1 MAAVRHTGAPD
12 VIGAAR
18 CRPPRERGSILLRRV
33 GEAERVLDA
42 AKEQQH
48 HARRDI
54 PRRFRVESLPLLLV
68 LRRKAGPVAHGED
81 RAAEQSGE
89 VPYSRERGECAA
101 LRGHLLDRV
110 VGDNEVLLAA
120 NRRKV
125 FENDCNHQVEH
136 HERADEGKGDEVD
149 QSRRRRAAVSHLV
162 GAAVGV

>member
-89 VPYSRERGECAA
+89 VTYSRERGECA
-101 LRGHLLDRV
+101 L
-110 VGDNEVLLAA
+110 
-120 NRRKV
+120 
-125 FENDCNHQVEH
+125 H
-136 HERADEGKGDEVD
+136 HT
-149 QSRRRRAAVSHLV
+149 AVHCV
-162 GAAVGV
+162 PAVGGVRSDSWVP